1 MRIFKNLFF
10 LFLMLICVAFL
21 SINSHII
28 YIRILPSEL
37 NLSNDELKLP
47 VYVIMLV
54 FTALGFFLGTLFE
67 YFRTR
72 KDRRSVKKRLREVER
87 LHVKGKYLT
96 TGKTLEAD
104 EILRMLK

>member
-10 LFLMLICVAFL
+10 LFLMLMCVIFL

-37 NLSNDELKLP
+37 NFSNDELKLP
-47 VYVIMLV
+47 AYVIMLV
-54 FTALGFFLGTLFE
+54 FTALGLFLGTLFE

-72 KDRRSVKKRLREVER
+72 KDRRSTKKRLREAER
-87 LHVKGKYLT
+87 LNLKGKYIT
-96 TGKTLEAD
+96 TGKTLETD